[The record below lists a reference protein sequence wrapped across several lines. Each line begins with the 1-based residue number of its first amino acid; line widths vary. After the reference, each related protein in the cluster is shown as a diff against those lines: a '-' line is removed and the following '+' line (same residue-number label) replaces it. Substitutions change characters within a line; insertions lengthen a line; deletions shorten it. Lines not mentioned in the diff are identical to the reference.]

1 MELEIVYRNRQ
12 ITIKDIAF
20 IKDLIANN
28 PDKSRWFISRELCQQ
43 WDWRQPNGALKD
55 MVCRGLLLKLEKD
68 GLLTLPPR
76 KRIINNPF
84 LNRKIPEPAKI
95 NQTSVAC
102 DLKQIQPIRLQSV
115 RRTKFE
121 SLYNSLMQDY
131 HYLGYRAH
139 VGEHIKYIA
148 FYQDMP
154 IGCMGWTSAPWYIGC
169 RDKFI
174 GWGAHIRKKNL
185 QLIAYQTRFLILP
198 WIKVSCLAS
207 HLLGISTRI
216 ISKDWLTFYN
226 HPLYFVETFVDTTR
240 FRGTCYQA
248 ANWLYLGKTTGF
260 GKLDQTRKQNRS
272 IKAVYGYPLQKN
284 FRRFLCS

>member
-1 MELEIVYRNRQ
+1 MGLEIVYRNRQ

-20 IKDLIANN
+20 IKDLIADN

-95 NQTSVAC
+95 NQTIVAC
-102 DLKQIQPIRLQSV
+102 DLSQIQPIRLQSV

-131 HYLGYRAH
+131 HYLGYRPH
-139 VGEHIKYIA
+139 VGEHIKYIV
-148 FYQDMP
+148 FYQDRP
-154 IGCMGWTSAPWYIGC
+154 IGCLGWTSAPWYIGC

-185 QLIAYQTRFLILP
+185 HLIAYQTRFLILP

-216 ISKDWLTFYN
+216 ISRDWLNFYN
-226 HPLYFVETFVDTTR
+226 HPIYFVETFVDTTR
-240 FRGTCYQA
+240 FKGTCYQA

-272 IKAVYGYPLQKN
+272 IKAVYGYPLQKD
-284 FRRFLCS
+284 FRRLLCS